1 MAKEN
6 SFDIVSKVNLAE
18 VANAI
23 QQAMK
28 EIENRYDFKG
38 SKSHIALEGEEIVL
52 LADDEFKLEQVKDV
66 LASKLIRRGVS
77 LKSLDYQKVEP
88 AAGGNVRQRAV
99 IKQGIP
105 QEQAKQISKLIRDSG
120 IKVKCQIQGD
130 QLRVSGKSRDDL
142 QKVIQILKEADL
154 PIDLQFVNY
163 R

>member
-18 VANAI
+18 VTNAI

-28 EIENRYDFKG
+28 EIETRYDFKG
-38 SKSHIALEGEEIVL
+38 SKSRIALEGEEIVIL
-52 LADDEFKLEQVKDV
+52 SDDEFKLEQVKDV

-99 IKQGIP
+99 IKQGI
-105 QEQAKQISKLIRDSG
+105 QQDQAKQISKLIRDSG

-142 QKVIQILKEADL
+142 QKVIHMLKEADL
-154 PIDLQFVNY
+154 PVDLQFVNY

>member
-18 VANAI
+18 VTNAI

-28 EIENRYDFKG
+28 EIETRYDFKG
-38 SKSHIALEGEEIVL
+38 SKSRITLEGEEIVIL
-52 LADDEFKLEQVKDV
+52 SDDEFKLEQVKDV

-99 IKQGIP
+99 IKQGI
-105 QEQAKQISKLIRDSG
+105 QQDQAKQISKLIRDSG

-142 QKVIQILKEADL
+142 QKVIHMLKEADL
-154 PIDLQFVNY
+154 PVDLQFVNY